1 MLTENDVIWHC
12 HDQNESQDAALVDI
26 AQDYVLN
33 HFHQQGF
40 FSRGLVLIGP
50 AALRK
55 YRAGIRARFSHTLD
69 FTTQDGGLAGW
80 ALAAL
85 SDVTLG
91 GFHFRAEIADERHAT
106 LHITAPFDAPELESP
121 VEISSE
127 TLRLRPRILDPV
139 PVEVHWSY
147 GFTMPSLPVIRAEED
162 IADRLVR
169 FPTSQLPRDL
179 YDLAWYAARPFDE
192 DLVRR
197 LWVLKTYE
205 EYRATGRQDPIDPG
219 AVFNDCG
226 ITHDLTESDAAWI
239 ATVKLRYVFLQD
251 LTLDEQRWCA
261 VNPADEPN
269 IAEAFSALTFH

>member
-1 MLTENDVIWHC
+1 MLTEDDVIWHC
-12 HDQNESQDAALVDI
+12 HDQHESRDAALVDI

-40 FSRGLVLIGP
+40 FRRGLVLTGS

-55 YRAGIRARFSHTLD
+55 YRAGIRSRFSPTLD
-69 FTTQDGGLAGW
+69 FSATDGGLAGW

-106 LHITAPFDAPELESP
+106 LRITAPFDWPELETA
-121 VEISSE
+121 VDISGE
-127 TLRLRPRILDPV
+127 ALRLRPRILDPV

-205 EYRATGRQDPIDPG
+205 KFRSEGREGPIDPG
-219 AVFNDCG
+219 TIFDGCHV
-226 ITHDLTESDAAWI
+226 THDLTDSDAAWI
-239 ATVKLRYVFLQD
+239 VTVKLRYIFLKD
-251 LTLDEQRWCA
+251 LTLDEQRWCK
-261 VNPADEPN
+261 VDPADESN
-269 IAEAFSALTFH
+269 VAEAFSALTFH